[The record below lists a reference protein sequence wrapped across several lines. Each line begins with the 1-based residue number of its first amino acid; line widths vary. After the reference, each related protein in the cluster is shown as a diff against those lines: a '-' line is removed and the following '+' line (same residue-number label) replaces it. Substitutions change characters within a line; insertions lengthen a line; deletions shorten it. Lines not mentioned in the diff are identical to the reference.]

1 MLLDI
6 KTIKSDMLYLFAY
19 KIMIF
24 NLLII
29 SMSGKFSCRFLNE
42 TCKKKYLRVRFE

>member
-29 SMSGKFSCRFLNE
+29 SMSGNSAVDFLNE
-42 TCKKKYLRVRFE
+42 ACKKKVPESKI